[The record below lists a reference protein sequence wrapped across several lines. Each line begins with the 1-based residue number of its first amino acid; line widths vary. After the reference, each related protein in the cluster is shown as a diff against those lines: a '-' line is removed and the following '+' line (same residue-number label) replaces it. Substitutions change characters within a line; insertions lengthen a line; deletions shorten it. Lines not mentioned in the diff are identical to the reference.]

1 MLWNWYTIDACFLS
15 RSWHV
20 TSAGM
25 FAGSCIGAVILG
37 MTLEF
42 LRRLAKEYDRRLVR
56 QHQQRF
62 GSQPSSLPST
72 PQINDSASK
81 DAMSSMTKRLLA
93 GSSSTMFRPNLGQQ
107 MLRALLHML
116 QFAVAYFIM
125 LLAMYYNGFI
135 LISIFIGAYLGFFV
149 FGWESVDMA

>member
-15 RSWHV
+15 RSWYI
-20 TSAGM
+20 TSKSM
-25 FAGSCIGAVILG
+25 FAGSCIGVIILV
-37 MTLEF
+37 MILEF

-62 GSQPSSLPST
+62 GSQSSSPSST
-72 PQINDSASK
+72 PHINDSANK
-81 DAMSSMTKRLLA
+81 DIMSSMTKKLL
-93 GSSSTMFRPNLGQQ
+93 GVPNPTVFRPHLGQQ

-125 LLAMYYNGFI
+125 LLAMYYNGYI
-135 LISIFIGAYLGFFV
+135 LICIFIGAYLGFFV
-149 FGWESVDMA
+149 FEWESADME